1 MSLTAYRGGSHPT
14 SDINHRILCFSDSG
28 SDDDHYVD
36 LDNMEELELPTGY
49 DEITYKTD
57 TLFLLRNENE
67 YTIYDAS
74 SQEKGSVFTSEE
86 TPYTIYVL
94 GLDTYAIQSMSS
106 SLITIDGSETPVDSP
121 ETVFVT
127 DCEYP
132 VVTVGEVFGTSSGSY
147 ILDPEGSLV
156 LKADQE
162 ILYADSSCYM
172 YYNNDQFFIQPY

>member
-1 MSLTAYRGGSHPT
+1 
-14 SDINHRILCFSDSG
+14 
-28 SDDDHYVD
+28 
-36 LDNMEELELPTGY
+36 
-49 DEITYKTD
+49 
-57 TLFLLRNENE
+57 
-67 YTIYDAS
+67 
-74 SQEKGSVFTSEE
+74 
-86 TPYTIYVL
+86 
-94 GLDTYAIQSMSS
+94 MSS
-106 SLITIDGSETPVDSP
+106 SLITIDGSETPVGSP

-172 YYNNDQFFIQPY
+172 YYNNDQLYSRIETGAVIRKTLSVQLFPGCLATNFFASNTFMFSSFSN

>member
-1 MSLTAYRGGSHPT
+1 
-14 SDINHRILCFSDSG
+14 
-28 SDDDHYVD
+28 
-36 LDNMEELELPTGY
+36 MEELELPTGY

-57 TLFLLRNENE
+57 TLFLLRNGNE

-156 LKADQE
+156 LKADQ
-162 ILYADSSCYM
+162 
-172 YYNNDQFFIQPY
+172 